1 MIVQSSGPDLLSENA
16 RFARC
21 RRQFLIIGWLTGLSS
36 VAGLTACTPKPKV
49 TQAGLFADRH
59 ASLLGSPLSGLVSRS
74 GFPKE
79 VVDSMMLDG
88 MDIGMTE
95 LDLVAPLFPD
105 LVLAKAKVEEAR
117 LEAALQK
124 QDNDIAAINRL
135 QESSFAFIGR
145 IEARRSEDFAPG
157 SANDSELLQVSPDPE
172 ILFTDVSIWPPRAT
186 DRLIAQLH
194 EALRI
199 EAQRTPGFESSALR
213 AMNERPQFAD
223 YYGESA
229 PRFAFS
235 DCAPRFNPGEYVGN
249 SDDIVAAIFRAAGWL
264 RPDLKPTGALS
275 DAEVA
280 AVGASFGSN
289 KKRSFADCARVFR
302 TEYSRW
308 EFDFLVAK
316 EKVGE
321 TFEYFQE
328 IHVRPRYFWLNRLF
342 NGPLNGKP
350 ELQKTLIFRSIKP
363 LPHTIHLRVFGNLAK
378 PKALT
383 IYNYKIG
390 AKFDETTRSLI
401 LENFGIKWEGLK
413 RRLVAFAKNRG
424 LDVKQIDGQNID
436 DINALFRIA
445 RVWNFVNTTR
455 RTLVNAASTVA
466 AGQLL
471 ANGIGDLAAYD
482 ISEILAPAP
491 FGQFA
496 TSLFLG
502 VVVPGAVLT
511 RRAVDSLE
519 VDYLVQVMRSTKNP
533 ALRRAIE
540 RLQIFDLVMAGIAVG
555 NGAFFVKDNWESIT
569 GVFYTT
575 HVFRA
580 LSEAY
585 ALFRNGRNVSSELY
599 GKLLSENEALF
610 SNQRVTLEK
619 ILSQSRERMLNAFNK
634 KMGTNLKL
642 VDSVHKLGESLRN
655 LRIYKEA
662 AATDQESEERAA
674 QIEKLLGDFV
684 DAAYCE
690 VLRSD
695 SIAEFLK
702 DGQPNEEARRLE
714 AVNTLQ
720 DAFACGDAGKPK

>member
-1 MIVQSSGPDLLSENA
+1 
-16 RFARC
+16 
-21 RRQFLIIGWLTGLSS
+21 
-36 VAGLTACTPKPKV
+36 
-49 TQAGLFADRH
+49 
-59 ASLLGSPLSGLVSRS
+59 
-74 GFPKE
+74 
-79 VVDSMMLDG
+79 MMLDG
-88 MDIGMTE
+88 LELSMTE
-95 LDLVAPLFPD
+95 LDLAAPLFPD

-117 LEAALQK
+117 LEAALRQ
-124 QDNDIAAINRL
+124 QDNEIADINRL

-145 IEARRSEDFAPG
+145 IEARRSEDAAGPAASESERLVS
-157 SANDSELLQVSPDPE
+157 SADPE
-172 ILFTDVSIWPPRAT
+172 IMFTDVSVWPPRAT

-194 EALRI
+194 ESLRI
-199 EAQRTPGFESSALR
+199 ESQQTPGFDSSVRSVL
-213 AMNERPQFAD
+213 NERPQFAD

-249 SDDIVAAIFRAAGWL
+249 SDDIVAAIL
-264 RPDLKPTGALS
+264 R
-275 DAEVA
+275 
-280 AVGASFGSN
+280 AVGWIKPDSKLSSNITSAESAAIAQSFGAGL
-289 KKRSFADCARVFR
+289 KRSFSDCAGVFR
-302 TEYSRW
+302 KDYSRW

-316 EKVGE
+316 QKVGD
-321 TFEYFQE
+321 TFQYFQE
-328 IHVRPRYFWLNRLF
+328 IQIRPRVFWAARLV

-350 ELQKTLIFRSIKP
+350 ELQKTLVFRSIKP
-363 LPHTIHLRVFGNLAK
+363 LPSLVHLRVFGNLAK

-390 AKFDETTRSLI
+390 TQFDETTRSLI

-455 RTLVNAASTVA
+455 NTIVNAGSVIA
-466 AGQLL
+466 AEQMLVHGF
-471 ANGIGDLAAYD
+471 GDISAYD

-502 VVVPGAVLT
+502 VIVPGAVLT

-519 VDYLVQVMRSTKNP
+519 VDYLVQVMRSTRNP

-540 RLQIFDLVMAGIAVG
+540 RLQVFDLVMAGVAVG
-555 NGAFFVKDNWESIT
+555 NGALFVKDNWESIAS
-569 GVFYTT
+569 VFYTT

-585 ALFRNGRNVSSELY
+585 ALFRNGTGVSSELY
-599 GKLLSENEALF
+599 GKLLSDNAAQF
-610 SNQRVTLEK
+610 NSQRATLEK
-619 ILSQSRERMLNAFNK
+619 ILSQSRERLLNAFNK
-634 KMGTNLKL
+634 KMGTNVKL
-642 VDSVHKLGESLRN
+642 VDSVHKLGENLRN
-655 LRIYKEA
+655 LRIYKES
-662 AATDQESEERAA
+662 AATDQESEDRAA
-674 QIEKLLGDFV
+674 QIDRLLEGFV

-695 SIAEFLK
+695 SMAEFLK
-702 DGQPNEEARRLE
+702 DGQPDEEPRRLM
-714 AVNTLQ
+714 AVTTLQ
-720 DAFACGDAGKPK
+720 AAFACGDVGKP